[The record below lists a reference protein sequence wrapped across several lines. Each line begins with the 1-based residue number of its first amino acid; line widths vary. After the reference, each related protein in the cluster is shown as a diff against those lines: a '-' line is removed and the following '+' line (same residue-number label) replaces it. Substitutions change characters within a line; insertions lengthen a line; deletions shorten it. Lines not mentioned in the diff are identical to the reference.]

1 MELGGFDWKSIFYYL
16 VTSDQSLQQNLEFE
30 VIRCTFWLSAA
41 YHLKK
46 LKVQIVDNHVLSTCD
61 VICGLC

>member
-1 MELGGFDWKSIFYYL
+1 MALIGNQFSIIWF
-16 VTSDQSLQQNLEFE
+16 TSDQSLQQNLEFE

-46 LKVQIVDNHVLSTCD
+46 LKVQIVDNHVLSICG